1 MNATPERKLHSEF
14 FRFSKVFYL
23 AILSLHGFTNGGG
36 LERVYGG
43 NVLILSLIAEY

>member
-1 MNATPERKLHSEF
+1 MQLRRENYTQNFSG
-14 FRFSKVFYL
+14 FSKVFYL